1 MLSGSASAGNG
12 RRRPPPPTRAV
23 SAWLI
28 FDASLL
34 LACAS
39 MYLGTGWSLVLFS
52 FPSASSLS
60 VDNYFEQFV
69 PPVRRATR
77 FFTWMTMVMLA
88 TAIVLIVAE
97 RNNTYVAAPAVLFV
111 GVVAATGLTIKFIF
125 PYNKQMAAGINDEL
139 TLQNVMR
146 KWMLLNW
153 IRVSLWTVQ
162 WIAIAAYFA
171 LHLR

>member
-1 MLSGSASAGNG
+1 MN
-12 RRRPPPPTRAV
+12 
-23 SAWLI
+23 AWLI
-28 FDASLL
+28 LDASLL

-52 FPSASSLS
+52 FPSAASFS
-60 VDNYFEQFV
+60 VDNYYDQFV
-69 PPVRRATR
+69 PPVKRATR
-77 FFTWMTMVMLA
+77 FFTWMTVVMLV

-97 RNNTYVAAPAVLFV
+97 RESAYVAAPAVLLA
-111 GVVAATGLTIKFIF
+111 GVVAATALTIEFIF
-125 PYNKQMAAGINDEL
+125 PYNRQMAAGIHDEAML
-139 TLQNVMR
+139 RTVLR

-162 WIAIAAYFA
+162 WVAIAAYFA